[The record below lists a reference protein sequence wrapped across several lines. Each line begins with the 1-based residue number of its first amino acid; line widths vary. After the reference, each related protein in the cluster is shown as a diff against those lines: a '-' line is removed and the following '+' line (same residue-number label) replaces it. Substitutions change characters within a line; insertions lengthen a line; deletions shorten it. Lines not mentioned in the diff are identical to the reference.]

1 MIVRGFK
8 AGKIYR
14 FYCVRAS
21 EQGLYSRSIDVTCV
35 DSKFA
40 IERKNISIKFVFLQ
54 APVLDLDI
62 IPSNPDSQGEV
73 PYGSDVSYDI
83 SILTIPR
90 SSIVLEI
97 SRNGVPLNND
107 KRFEIIPM

>member
-1 MIVRGFK
+1 MSPVLT
-8 AGKIYR
+8 
-14 FYCVRAS
+14 VS
-21 EQGLYSRSIDVTCV
+21 LRSKGRTFR
-35 DSKFA
+35 S
-40 IERKNISIKFVFLQ
+40 NFVFLQ